1 MVSALV
7 LSCGDDGP
15 PERCDP
21 DSVRGIYLVS
31 RTRQNGDCAQ
41 IGEHL
46 EVIQGLVYDE
56 CRALDGPAWS
66 QNGCKLEQ
74 VVVCDSASSPGA
86 TVEIVSVSRLE
97 RADGSVV
104 TATESVVAR
113 DPDGELVCS
122 GTYSVRYVRQ

>member
-46 EVIQGLVYDE
+46 EVIQGLVYDG

-66 QNGCKLEQ
+66 ENNCKLEQ
-74 VVVCDSASSPGA
+74 SVVCESTSSPGA
-86 TVEIVSVSRLE
+86 TVEIVSVARLT
-97 RADGSVV
+97 RADGSLV
-104 TATESVVAR
+104 TATESVVVR
-113 DPDGELVCS
+113 DPDGDLVCS
-122 GTYSVRYVRQ
+122 GTYSVRYARQ